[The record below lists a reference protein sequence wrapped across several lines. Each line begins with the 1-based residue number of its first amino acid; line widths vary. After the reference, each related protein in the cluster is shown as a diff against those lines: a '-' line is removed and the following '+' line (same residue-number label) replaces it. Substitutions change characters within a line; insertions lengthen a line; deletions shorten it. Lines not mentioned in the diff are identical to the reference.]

1 VWWCLY
7 VNSRIPAWNDS
18 DSSGCVFFLRVAIL
32 CALSEFDIY
41 VIRFCQLQSTSCQNK
56 KYQTHSNSFQ
66 SMYIY
71 TPLYIFILY
80 QLYTYSPNPFG
91 KNNYTRLHPLTLC
104 PGVGFLWLLHQ
115 QSAGED
121 AGYAG
126 NTWGCRPPKM
136 GSMHEKKTKHL
147 SQLSQT
153 SFCQDFA
160 ALSWS
165 FSPMWSISWDQE
177 ASMPWF
183 QAENH
188 PFIPPIHDMEKPN
201 TSAWHIFWYMFIY
214 I

>member
-1 VWWCLY
+1 MCDDVCMWTAGY
-7 VNSRIPAWNDS
+7 QHETIQIRQD
-18 DSSGCVFFLRVAIL
+18 VFFSCESPF
-32 CALSEFDIY
+32 CAPYLNSMSMSFDFVSYNLPRARTRNIKL
-41 VIRFCQLQSTSCQNK
+41 I
-56 KYQTHSNSFQ
+56 QTHSNLCI
-66 SMYIY
+66 YIY
-71 TPLYIFILY
+71 TIIYILY